1 MKQPPR
7 TWPDGRPV
15 GGVNGYPSEWAEYTL
30 YCQAKM
36 VASEMLKAER
46 GSREAV
52 FAQWEGR
59 LPGVTRERVREAL
72 QELSGA

>member
-1 MKQPPR
+1 MKEPFR

-15 GGVNGYPSEWAEYTL
+15 GGCNGYPPEFAEWTL

-36 VASEMLKAER
+36 VAKEMLAAGQ

-52 FAQWEGR
+52 FQHWEGK
-59 LPGVTRERVREAL
+59 LPRVTRERVREAL